1 MNKLK
6 GFLTVG
12 LFAFAL
18 TISSFASAEDLN
30 PPQQVIQ
37 ETSDLLHDILQKDK
51 SKLDDLDYVFQL
63 VNEVLE
69 PRVDLNKISRLVL
82 GKHWRKASEEQKTS
96 FQKEFKGLLVNTY
109 ATAFK
114 EFDEWTIHF
123 IPMTFDPTDTRL
135 MVKTEIIQPSRP
147 PVAVNYRMALN
158 KAGEWKAYDVIIEG
172 ISMVTNY
179 KASFSK
185 TIKSAGGL
193 DQVIQQLAEKNKLS
207 ETDSQLVREETSN
220 KS

>member
-185 TIKSAGGL
+185 TIKNAGGL

>member
-135 MVKTEIIQPSRP
+135 MVKTER
-147 PVAVNYRMALN
+147 
-158 KAGEWKAYDVIIEG
+158 
-172 ISMVTNY
+172 
-179 KASFSK
+179 
-185 TIKSAGGL
+185 
-193 DQVIQQLAEKNKLS
+193 S
-207 ETDSQLVREETSN
+207 EEHTSELQ
-220 KS
+220 SPA

>member
-1 MNKLK
+1 
-6 GFLTVG
+6 
-12 LFAFAL
+12 
-18 TISSFASAEDLN
+18 
-30 PPQQVIQ
+30 
-37 ETSDLLHDILQKDK
+37 
-51 SKLDDLDYVFQL
+51 
-63 VNEVLE
+63 
-69 PRVDLNKISRLVL
+69 
-82 GKHWRKASEEQKTS
+82 
-96 FQKEFKGLLVNTY
+96 
-109 ATAFK
+109 
-114 EFDEWTIHF
+114 
-123 IPMTFDPTDTRL
+123 
-135 MVKTEIIQPSRP
+135 
-147 PVAVNYRMALN
+147 MALN

>member
-82 GKHWRKASEEQKTS
+82 GKHWRKASDEQKTS

>member
-30 PPQQVIQ
+30 PSQQVIQ